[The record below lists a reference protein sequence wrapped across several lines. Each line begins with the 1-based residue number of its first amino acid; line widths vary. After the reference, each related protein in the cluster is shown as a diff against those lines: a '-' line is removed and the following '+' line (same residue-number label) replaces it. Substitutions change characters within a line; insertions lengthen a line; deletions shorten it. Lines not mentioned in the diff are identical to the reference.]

1 MSNEVNQTQGIMTRE
16 QFNASP
22 LKNIMSYNDYFIR
35 ALKTGSAF
43 TFNSN
48 IKLNSNNNIFNFGF
62 ASNPVNNNKV
72 SDKQHIYENLDK
84 IKNPELR
91 AEVENILQG
100 GTPSQAFIDML
111 LKRYEKKQAEFEEA
125 WARYQE
131 AKGIKT
137 TLKATLEKIQKKY
150 ANSESNYENGLVTK
164 AEKNYKNA
172 DLDADILLSIASYLA
187 HRAV

>member
-1 MSNEVNQTQGIMTRE
+1 MVHRIDGNPFIYETSNSTPITG
-16 QFNASP
+16 F
-22 LKNIMSYNDYFIR
+22 K
-35 ALKTGSAF
+35 ALKT
-43 TFNSN
+43 
-48 IKLNSNNNIFNFGF
+48 LNSCFGNGYT
-62 ASNPVNNNKV
+62 SNPIENKKI
-72 SDKQHIYENLDK
+72 SDKQKIYENLDK

-131 AKGIKT
+131 AKGERAS
-137 TLKATLEKIQKKY
+137 LKKTLETIQKRY